1 MRITVEYLFP
11 IGLGSTTGPLEVELA
26 PNSTIGNLLAY
37 LLEKYGETIRRHLVH
52 KNNGTPYVTFLVN
65 GEQAE
70 LEQVLTP
77 EDKVLIM
84 PPIAGG

>member
-1 MRITVEYLFP
+1 MRVTVDYLFP
-11 IGLGSTTGPLEVELA
+11 IGLGSTKGPLEVELV
-26 PNSTIGNLLAY
+26 PNSTVGDLLAC
-37 LLEKYGETIRRHLVH
+37 LLEKYGETIRQQLVQR
-52 KNNGTPYVTFLVN
+52 NDGTPYVTFLIN

-70 LEQVLTP
+70 LGQVLTP